1 MRMCGEAAG
10 ARVECMENRSAARVV
25 GVVLISLAI
34 ATSVV
39 LGTVGWFAVG
49 FGMMTDCTNNYSCT
63 ETGCSPCTTTER
75 WINLGG
81 VAQLLL
87 AVVGVVV
94 LVTGLRARLRTALVV
109 AGAALLATSVLTV
122 VGTTWR
128 AQESYCRP
136 GTPGYAT
143 SYCATGD

>member
-1 MRMCGEAAG
+1 MRMRGDLVKV
-10 ARVECMENRSAARVV
+10 RVESMENRSAVRVV
-25 GVVLISLAI
+25 GVVVVSVAI
-34 ATSVV
+34 ATSLV

-63 ETGCSPCTTTER
+63 ETGCSPCSATER

-81 VAQLLL
+81 AAQLLL
-87 AVVGVVV
+87 AVVGGVV
-94 LVTGLRARLRTALVV
+94 LVAGLRARLRTALVV
-109 AGAALLATSVLTV
+109 GGAALLATSVLTV

-143 SYCATGD
+143 SYCAVGD